1 MKIPSVSSLFSAKL
15 TAVGLPARVATGFVA
30 ELATT
35 TAGAEQNQL
44 QTTNT
49 QAALGGVYYSLVPDV
64 HYTLVPEAPAP
75 SDLPDAAPPQI
86 PEGNYSTLGSTMAAY
101 AVQFVGNPYVWGGED
116 PVNGADCSGFTQTIY
131 KTFHMLLPRTAH
143 RQSQVGREVSLDE
156 LQPGDLLCFQNKG
169 QTQVGHVGMYLGDG
183 KFVHAANTKLGI
195 ITSDLSKWMDRL
207 KTIRRLPELEP
218 AVG

>member
-1 MKIPSVSSLFSAKL
+1 M
-15 TAVGLPARVATGFVA
+15 GLPSLSQPGFADTLNAAVAV
-30 ELATT
+30 
-35 TAGAEQNQL
+35 NPV
-44 QTTNT
+44 
-49 QAALGGVYYSLVPDV
+49 QAAARSAAALPLGGVIYALVPDV
-64 HYTLVPEAPAP
+64 HYTLKPEAPTP
-75 SDLPDAAPPQI
+75 SNPPDAEPPQI

-131 KTFHMLLPRTAH
+131 RTFHMSLPRTAY

-169 QTQVGHVGMYLGDG
+169 QAQVGHVGMYLGDG
-183 KFVHAANTKLGI
+183 KFVHAANSKLGI
-195 ITSDLSKWMDRL
+195 IISDLSKWMDRL